1 MPQARVWV
9 VGIDPA
15 PADGKM
21 VPQPG
26 LPRAVGHGAKASGL
40 TVAPPSLFWE
50 VSRTRAAP
58 RMIGS
63 VLGADTCTS
72 LADEAMGNEAA
83 QFHHVSRRRQA
94 WISTAPA
101 QKPRPVIGVLSALV
115 KRTGSFDATL

>member
-15 PADGKM
+15 AADGKM

-26 LPRAVGHGAKASGL
+26 LPRAVGHGAKTSGL

-63 VLGADTCTS
+63 GLGADTCTS

-83 QFHHVSRRRQA
+83 QFHHVSRRRHGMDIHSA
-94 WISTAPA
+94 CPKTAT
-101 QKPRPVIGVLSALV
+101 RNRRSERSCETNRV
-115 KRTGSFDATL
+115 F